1 MPFGRHLGEASVVRR
16 LVVVAVIPAL
26 AGAVLIGVALA
37 SRQGPA
43 QASTAVP
50 AHLTGELTH
59 GPPWPRNVPELRE
72 RLAELHLPALAYEGT
87 VLHIHQHLDVF
98 DNGRRVIVPAGI
110 GIGDTFI
117 SPLHTHDTSG
127 VMHVESPTIRPFTLA
142 EFFGVWG
149 APLAHAKVYVDGKR
163 SIPGVRLEPHQE
175 IAVVFG
181 RAPRRI
187 PSSYDF
193 PFGL

>member
-1 MPFGRHLGEASVVRR
+1 
-16 LVVVAVIPAL
+16 VIPAL

-43 QASTAVP
+43 QASTTAP
-50 AHLTGELTH
+50 ANLTGELTH
-59 GPPWPRNVPELRE
+59 GPPWPRNVPGLRA
-72 RLAELHLPALAYEGT
+72 RLAELHLPALSMEGT

-98 DNGRRVIVPAGI
+98 YRGHRVTVPAGI
-110 GIGDTFI
+110 GIGSTFI

-127 VMHVESPTIRPFTLA
+127 VVHVESPTIRPFTLA

-149 APLAHAKVYVDGKR
+149 VPLTRATVYVDGRR
-163 SIPGVRLEPHQE
+163 STAGVRLEPHEE

-187 PSSYDF
+187 PASYDF
-193 PFGL
+193 PHGL

>member
-1 MPFGRHLGEASVVRR
+1 VVRR
-16 LVVVAVIPAL
+16 LVAAAVIPAL
-26 AGAVLIGVALA
+26 AGAVVLGVALA
-37 SRQGPA
+37 SRQGSA

-50 AHLTGELTH
+50 AHLTGELSH
-59 GPPWPRNVPELRE
+59 GPPWPRNIRGLRD
-72 RLAELHLPALAYEGT
+72 RLAELHLPALSAEGT

-98 DNGRRVIVPAGI
+98 DNGRRITVPAGI

-127 VMHVESPTIRPFTLA
+127 VVHVESPTVRPFTLA

-149 APLAHAKVYVDGKR
+149 VPLAHAAVYVDGTR
-163 SIPGVRLEPHQE
+163 ATAGVRLEPHQE
-175 IAVVFG
+175 ITVVFG

-187 PSSYDF
+187 PRSYDF

>member
-1 MPFGRHLGEASVVRR
+1 VVRR
-16 LVVVAVIPAL
+16 LVVVGVIPAL

-50 AHLTGELTH
+50 AHLTGQLNH
-59 GPPWPRNVPELRE
+59 RPPWPRNVPELRE

-98 DNGRRVIVPAGI
+98 DNGRHVTVPAGI

-149 APLAHAKVYVDGKR
+149 VPLAHAKVYVDGKR

>member
-50 AHLTGELTH
+50 ADLNGELTH

-87 VLHIHQHLDVF
+87 VLHVHQHLDVF
-98 DNGRRVIVPAGI
+98 DNGRHVIVPAGI

-149 APLAHAKVYVDGKR
+149 VPLAHAKVYVDGKR

-187 PSSYDF
+187 PTSYDF
-193 PFGL
+193 PHGL

>member
-1 MPFGRHLGEASVVRR
+1 MVRR

-50 AHLTGELTH
+50 
-59 GPPWPRNVPELRE
+59 ELRE
-72 RLAELHLPALAYEGT
+72 RLAELHLPALALEGT

-98 DNGRRVIVPAGI
+98 DNGRHVIVPAGI

-149 APLAHAKVYVDGKR
+149 VPLAHAKVYVDGKR